1 MVDEFDAKVGLERLR
16 CVHVNDSK
24 VPLGAN
30 RDHHANLGK
39 GELGRQGLRVFLSE
53 PRFEELP
60 ALIETPGP
68 DGRGPDRNE
77 VRTAKRLR
85 RDGLR
90 RSRQGWNQARASG
103 QGVAQVEGGVAAVP
117 GVEEGPG

>member
-16 CVHVNDSK
+16 CIHVNDSK

-30 RDHHANLGK
+30 RDRHANLGK
-39 GELGRQGLRVFLSE
+39 GELGRKGLRVFLSE
-53 PRFEELP
+53 PRFEDLP

-68 DGRGPDRNE
+68 DGQGPDRNE

-85 RDGLR
+85 RDRAARQR
-90 RSRQGWNQARASG
+90 R
-103 QGVAQVEGGVAAVP
+103 
-117 GVEEGPG
+117 